1 MPGRGTDGSSS
12 RAGGATS
19 NRGGAPEDRRVVDA
33 AARGRRR
40 ARLVHRLLDVGGLP
54 ERALLRGA
62 VPVAVLLAVPLPV
75 VSASVVLVRP
85 VRHPSAGDRPPVA
98 GLPDPG
104 RAGHVP
110 PDLLLLPQ
118 GLLPL

>member
-54 ERALLRGA
+54 ERTLLCRA
-62 VPVAVLLAVPLPV
+62 VPVAVLFAVSVPV
-75 VSASVVLVRP
+75 VPAPVVHLRLA
-85 VRHPSAGDRPPVA
+85 RHPSAGDRRPVA
-98 GLPDPG
+98 GVPDPG
-104 RAGHVP
+104 GAGRLP

-118 GLLPL
+118 